1 MGYLHKLGMGKTLSL
16 GVGVQTG
23 FRHLHSLPAQDVFT
37 MLPEALQGLLARLV
51 PSCLCC
57 SPLYQS
63 KLLKALNYD
72 SIGNAVQLFAFELV
86 SSYQ

>member
-1 MGYLHKLGMGKTLSL
+1 MGKTLSL

-23 FRHLHSLPAQDVFT
+23 FWYLYSLPAQNVFT

-57 SPLYQS
+57 SPLYQPQS
-63 KLLKALNYD
+63 LVVLDYA
-72 SIGNAVQLFAFELV
+72 SIGNAVQLFATEV
-86 SSYQ
+86 CQ